1 MFPPELPPVT
11 NRALYVRRVFAKWLS
26 FFVFGL
32 NSLFAGLL
40 VLPLMR
46 LALHPKTRF
55 QKYGRRFIHLALRIF
70 AFFMH
75 CVGMADIKTNDREK
89 FKRLGSK
96 IVVANHP
103 SFIDPAILLS
113 LIPNAD
119 TIVIQYRKNL
129 FMGAIMSQLYVV
141 GSKELDD
148 IISSCA
154 ESLRLGN
161 CMMIFPEGT
170 RTPRYGKPILKKG
183 AARIALA
190 SGCNIVPVRIGGTD
204 KYGLGKKDPWA
215 GYNPAERYVYDLAM
229 GEEISP
235 EKYRNLPGPAAA
247 KLLTDEIASF
257 LFPKKQ
263 TEKNLV

>member
-11 NRALYVRRVFAKWLS
+11 NRALYVYRVFAKWLS
-26 FFVFGL
+26 YFVFGL
-32 NSLFAGLL
+32 SALITGLL
-40 VLPLMR
+40 VLPIMR
-46 LALHPKTRF
+46 LVLHPKTRF
-55 QKYGRRFIHLALRIF
+55 QKYGRRFIQFALRIF

-75 CVGMADIKTNDREK
+75 CVGMADIKTDSPEK
-89 FKRLGSK
+89 FRHLGSK

-103 SFIDPAILLS
+103 SFIDPAIIFS
-113 LIPNAD
+113 QIPNAD

-129 FMGAIMSQLYVV
+129 FLGAIMRQLYVL
-141 GSKELDD
+141 GSKEPDD
-148 IISSCA
+148 IIGSCV
-154 ESLRLGN
+154 ESLKQGN

-170 RTPRYGKPILKKG
+170 RTPRYSKPILKKG

-204 KYGLGKKDPWA
+204 KYGLGKKDPWT
-215 GYNPAERYVYDLAM
+215 GYNPAERYVYDLVM

-235 EKYRNLPGPAAA
+235 EKYRHLPGPAAA
-247 KLLTDEIASF
+247 KLLTDEMASF

-263 TEKNLV
+263 TEENLV